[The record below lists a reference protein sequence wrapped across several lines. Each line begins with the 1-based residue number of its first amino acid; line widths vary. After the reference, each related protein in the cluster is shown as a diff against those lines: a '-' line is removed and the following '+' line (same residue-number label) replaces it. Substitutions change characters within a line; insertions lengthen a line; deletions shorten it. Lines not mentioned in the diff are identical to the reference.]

1 VIMVGEIRD
10 SETANT
16 AIESALTGHLVFST
30 LHTNSASGVIPRLID
45 LSVNAKTI
53 PSALSLAIAQRL
65 VRKVCQSCKYE
76 RAATPE
82 EINTIKKVL
91 DTAIAKGKDISKYG
105 ITDTTAKT
113 VWEGKGCDVCHKTG
127 FKGRL
132 GIFEAIQVNTS
143 EIEKIIPTNPSDR
156 EIKEVADKQ
165 GILDMKE
172 DGVIK
177 VLKGIT
183 TLAEVK
189 SVVDVE
195 ED

>member
-1 VIMVGEIRD
+1 M
-10 SETANT
+10 
-16 AIESALTGHLVFST
+16 
-30 LHTNSASGVIPRLID
+30 
-45 LSVNAKTI
+45 
-53 PSALSLAIAQRL
+53 
-65 VRKVCQSCKYE
+65 
-76 RAATPE
+76 
-82 EINTIKKVL
+82 
-91 DTAIAKGKDISKYG
+91 
-105 ITDTTAKT
+105 
-113 VWEGKGCDVCHKTG
+113 CHKTG